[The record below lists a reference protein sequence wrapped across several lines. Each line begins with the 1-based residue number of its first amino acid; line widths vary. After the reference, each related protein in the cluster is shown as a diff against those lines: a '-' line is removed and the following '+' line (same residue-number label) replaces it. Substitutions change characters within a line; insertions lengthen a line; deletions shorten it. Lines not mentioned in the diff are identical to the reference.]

1 MLGYVLIAFIL
12 GGGIAL
18 IVYGIYFYKKGKK
31 VLGVIVSIL
40 GIGCVWTILLPVI
53 LVLLFVFSF
62 KPQEYLT
69 FQEKL
74 MSPDGTAWFSLYHDY
89 SGIGDPDWH
98 VFKIPNDE
106 DPKSLKIPTAYRHT
120 DSDVHDFWKNRMLMW
135 NWSEA
140 GNHKSNPHIEIHGQ
154 RYLVFIRGGYYHG
167 LYDIEEN
174 KTLITDTSPWHSLV
188 YSRDH
193 DSTKSGLKL
202 DQIDAQMD
210 KWVEDTLHNPIKE
223 IVEKA
228 N

>member
-1 MLGYVLIAFIL
+1 M
-12 GGGIAL
+12 
-18 IVYGIYFYKKGKK
+18 IVYGIYFYKKGKRI
-31 VLGVIVSIL
+31 LGVIVSIL
-40 GIGCVWTILLPVI
+40 GIGCVWTIVLPVI
-53 LVLLFVFSF
+53 LILLFVLTF

-74 MSPDGTAWFSLYHDY
+74 ISPYGTAWFALYHNY

-98 VFKIPNDE
+98 VLKIPVDE
-106 DPKSLKIPTAYRHT
+106 DPESLKIPVAYEFT
-120 DSDVHDFWKNRMLMW
+120 DPDMNDFWKNRMLMW

-140 GNHKSNPHIEIHGQ
+140 GNHVSNPHIEIIG
-154 RYLVFIRGGYYHG
+154 RKYLVFIRGGYYHG
-167 LYDIEEN
+167 LYDIDED
-174 KTLITDTSPWHSLV
+174 KTLITDTSPWHSFV
-188 YSRDH
+188 YSEEH
-193 DSTKSGLKL
+193 GSTKLDLKL